1 MERSIDRVSNI
12 LVLGAGAMGAQIGLV
27 CSLAGYQVTV
37 QDIDEQMLDKAQVQ
51 LRERT
56 SRNVEK
62 GRMEQGDVEEVFGR
76 MVFTTDLESAAADY
90 YVIEV
95 AVEKL
100 DAKRNIFAS
109 LDTAQL
115 GGYRIES
122 YRIAAAS

>member
-1 MERSIDRVSNI
+1 
-12 LVLGAGAMGAQIGLV
+12 MGAQIGLV